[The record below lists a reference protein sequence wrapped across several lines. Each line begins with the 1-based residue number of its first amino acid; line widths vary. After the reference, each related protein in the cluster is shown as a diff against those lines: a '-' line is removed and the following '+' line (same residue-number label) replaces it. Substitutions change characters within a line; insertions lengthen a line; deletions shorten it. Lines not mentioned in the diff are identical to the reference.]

1 MSEFIVATDG
11 LTHQYPNG
19 EYAISEVGLKVPAG
33 SIFGFL
39 GPNGAGKTTTLKLLL
54 GLLRK
59 QQGSI
64 RIFGKDLEVSRVQVL
79 AQTGSLIES
88 PSVYGHLSAM
98 DNMKV
103 LGLLNGVPK
112 SRWGRVLEITGL
124 GQTGNKKA
132 GQFSLGMKQRLGLAM
147 ALMHQPPLLVLDEPT
162 NGLDP
167 SGIIEMRELLK
178 LINKEE
184 GTTLLVSSHLLPE
197 MEKLA
202 THTAIIHGG
211 QLMFQGTMDDLL
223 QRRNAG
229 NGWMLRS
236 ADPMA
241 ALLWLK
247 TNGYKAVPH
256 QEQVMIKDLVPG
268 NVNALLLGLIQAG
281 IKVYGLAESQQDLES
296 IFMQIIHPQS

>member
-1 MSEFIVATDG
+1 MTEYIVTTNG
-11 LTHQYPNG
+11 LTHRYPNG
-19 EYAISEVGLKVPAG
+19 EYAIADVGLKVPTG

-54 GLLRK
+54 GLLRR

-64 RIFGKDLEVSRVQVL
+64 HIFGKDLEASRVQVL

-88 PSVYGHLSAM
+88 PSVYGHLNAL
-98 DNMKV
+98 DNLKV

-112 SRWGRVLEITGL
+112 SRWTRVLEITGL
-124 GQTGNKKA
+124 GNTGNKKA

-147 ALMHQPPLLVLDEPT
+147 ALMHQPPLLILDEPT

-167 SGIIEMRELLK
+167 TGIIEMRELLK

-184 GTTLLVSSHLLPE
+184 GTTILVSSHLLPE
-197 MEKLA
+197 IEKLA

-211 QLMFQGTMDDLL
+211 KLRFQGTMEDLMQHREAGKGWVL
-223 QRRNAG
+223 QT
-229 NGWMLRS
+229 
-236 ADPMA
+236 ADPRA
-241 ALLWLK
+241 AYSWL
-247 TNGYKAVPH
+247 TAHGYKVMH
-256 QEQVMIKDLVPG
+256 EQGQVLIRDLVPAQ
-268 NVNALLLGLIQAG
+268 VNALLLGLIQAG
-281 IKVYGLAESQQDLES
+281 TTIHALAEVQQDLES

>member
-11 LTHQYPNG
+11 LTYQYPNG
-19 EYAISEVGLKVPAG
+19 EYAISEVGLKVPTG

-88 PSVYGHLSAM
+88 PSVYGHLTAM
-98 DNMKV
+98 DNLKV

-184 GTTLLVSSHLLPE
+184 GTTILVSSHLLPE

-211 QLMFQGTMDDLL
+211 KLLFQGTMDALM
-223 QRRNAG
+223 QRRDAG
-229 NGWMLRS
+229 NSWVLRCSVPVDALRCLQAKGYS
-236 ADPMA
+236 ARIE
-241 ALLWLK
+241 
-247 TNGYKAVPH
+247 
-256 QEQVMIKDLVPG
+256 QEQVLIHGLSYDG
-268 NVNALLLGLIQAG
+268 VNALLLSLIESGIGVHGLMQ
-281 IKVYGLAESQQDLES
+281 SHQDLES
-296 IFMQIIHPQS
+296 IFIQIIQPQ